1 MKHSKLKHFKFSP
14 SSVVSRH
21 LTEEAMY
28 DVALVAK
35 RQTMVEVEEA
45 PDTDEEFRTPGQD
58 MSSIVQ
64 EFLEEHSQMFE
75 NVLLDENVQVGKVK
89 EKNFKVVVNGSRD
102 KVKGQ
107 ELYEVF
113 FLVYDNQMLG
123 H

>member
-1 MKHSKLKHFKFSP
+1 
-14 SSVVSRH
+14 
-21 LTEEAMY
+21 
-28 DVALVAK
+28 
-35 RQTMVEVEEA
+35 MVEVEVA

-58 MSSIVQ
+58 MSSVVQ

-102 KVKGQ
+102 EVKGQ